1 MNKSII
7 KFLKIAIPLGLG
19 VFLIYYSYSKFT
31 PQQLD
36 EISFYFKK
44 ADYKIVGLSVFFSL
58 LSHISR
64 AYRWNFM
71 LEPLGYKPK
80 IANNF
85 MAVYVAYIMNI
96 FIPKSGEISRAV
108 VINKYEHVP
117 FDKAFGTIISERVI
131 DVIFLFGFTAIA
143 LILQFDLLL
152 NYILELIQPSKL
164 YVALGAL
171 CLLAIIFFL
180 FLKFSHSLLKQKL
193 KQFYLGLKEGV
204 LSVLKM
210 KKKGAF
216 LAHSF
221 LIWGLYLLSFF
232 TALYALEETS
242 SITFGIII
250 ITFVVGSFSFAF
262 TNSGFGSYPF
272 FVAGILAVF
281 SIPETV
287 GTAIGWIVWTSNI
300 VSIIFFGGLSFLIL
314 PFYNRETE

>member
-1 MNKSII
+1 LNKSII

-19 VFLIYYSYSKFT
+19 IFLIYYSYSKFT
-31 PQQLD
+31 PEQLE

-44 ADYKIVGLSVFFSL
+44 ADYRIVALSVFLSL

-80 IANNF
+80 LANNF

-108 VINKYEHVP
+108 VINKYEHIP
-117 FDKAFGTIISERVI
+117 FDKAFGTIISERVV
-131 DVIFLFGFTAIA
+131 DVLFLFGFTAIA
-143 LILQFDLLL
+143 LILQYELLY
-152 NYILELIQPSKL
+152 NYIVELVEPSKL
-164 YVALGAL
+164 YIAFGAL

-180 FLKFSHSLLKQKL
+180 FLKYSKSLLRQKL
-193 KQFYLGLKEGV
+193 KQFFTGLLEGV

-221 LIWGLYLLSFF
+221 AIWGLYLLSFF

-242 SITFGIII
+242 EITFSIII

-300 VSIIFFGGLSFLIL
+300 TSIIFFGGLSFLIL
-314 PFYNRETE
+314 PFYNRATE